1 MNTKRSSRSKGKSFT
16 SAPQHYKRNH
26 EMGKNLR
33 VVPAEIGHEDG
44 STPGAAIFCGPSN
57 LIAVITAEH
66 AWRLADQ
73 LVDVLEFL
81 AEGSSA

>member
-1 MNTKRSSRSKGKSFT
+1 MTTKTGRSKGKSFT
-16 SAPQHYKRNH
+16 STPQHYNRNY

-33 VVPAEIGHEDG
+33 VVPADVGPENG
-44 STPGAAIFCGPSN
+44 SIPGAAIFCGPSN

-73 LVDVLEFL
+73 LVDVVESLRPHD
-81 AEGSSA
+81 SR